1 MNPADHAA
9 SPSTRGGG
17 VGRLAAI
24 GALILAVIAVAFV
37 LFSGDGGN
45 RYRLLFETGGQ
56 LVEGNQVLVGGSPV
70 GSVDDV
76 TLRDDGQAEVKITM
90 DRPLREGTTA
100 VIRQTSL
107 SGVANRYVSIT
118 PGPDNLP
125 ELGED
130 AVITQADTTTPVDLD
145 QLFNALRK
153 PERKALQDIIQ
164 GSADVYAGRAE
175 QANQTY
181 RYLSPSL
188 TAADR
193 LIRELNKDQ
202 RVFANFLVSGSR
214 VVTSVAERRD
224 DLVGLVSNGNESLG
238 AIAEQNQALNRALV
252 ALPPTLR
259 QANTT
264 FSNLRLALDDVDPLV
279 ATAKPATKNLASFL
293 RQLKPVVRNSVPV
306 FKNLRLAVNRKG
318 KTNDLTDALGDLP
331 PLQSRAASAVPQ
343 AITAMQKA
351 DPVLQFLRPYS
362 PELFSAVS
370 QLNRVTAFYD
380 ADGHYARVSPAGL
393 GIFSY
398 NAGTGNLD
406 AAPSSDQF
414 TNFGAGNLG
423 VFRRCPGGSTQP
435 IAGSNP
441 FSSPPFTAQPTGAP
455 PTPADCLATDVL
467 PGP

>member
-1 MNPADHAA
+1 MNPADQTA
-9 SPSTRGGG
+9 SPRTRGGG

-70 GSVDDV
+70 GSVDEV
-76 TLRDDGQAEVKITM
+76 SLRDDGQAEVKITM
-90 DRPLREGTTA
+90 DRPLREGTSA

-125 ELGED
+125 ELDED

-145 QLFNALRK
+145 QLFNALRE

-224 DLVGLVSNGNESLG
+224 DLVGLVSNGNQTLG
-238 AIAEQNQALNRALV
+238 AIAEQNEALNRALV

-279 ATAKPATKNLASFL
+279 ATAKPATKNLAPFL
-293 RQLKPVVRNSVPV
+293 RQVKPVVRNSVPV
-306 FKNLRLAVNRKG
+306 FKDLRLAVNRKG
-318 KTNDLTDALGDLP
+318 KANDLTDAMGDLP
-331 PLQSRAASAVPQ
+331 ALQSRAASAVPQ

-393 GIFSY
+393 GIFSH

-406 AAPSSDQF
+406 VAPSSDQF

-423 VFRRCPGGSTQP
+423 IFRRCPGGSTQA

-441 FSSPPFTAQPTGAP
+441 FSSPPFTGQPAGAP